1 MNHSNPRSAAALTLS
16 AIVTEGK
23 SLSRLLPAMAESI
36 DPKQQSLY
44 KELCYGSVRWHP
56 RLMFLYYQLLE
67 KPLKNKDSDL
77 QALILV
83 GLYQLL
89 FTRIPAHAV
98 ISETVAATTA
108 LDKKWARGLING
120 VLRNFQRQQASLLE
134 QVKENPIANSAHP
147 RWFLKSIQKAWP
159 DQWQQIVEANN
170 QRPPMTLRVNQQ
182 KTTVAE
188 YQQQLLAENIESSA
202 CQFSTHGI
210 TLSSACDPLTLPGFE
225 QGFSS
230 VQDEAP
236 QLSADLL
243 APQPGEH
250 ILDACAAPGGKSCH
264 LLEAEP
270 SISLH
275 AVEKDANRSKRIE
288 ENLSRL
294 QVKAKIS
301 IADVGDTESWW
312 DGQLFDRIL
321 LDAPCSATGVIRRN
335 PDIKLLRTKE
345 DIVKLSQL
353 QLHLLT
359 AVWSTLK
366 PGGILLYATCSVLS
380 QENEQVIEQFS
391 ESHDVT
397 IKPIVANWG
406 IEQRYGRQLLPITG
420 QHDGFYYARLQ
431 KPDEQ

>member
-1 MNHSNPRSAAALTLS
+1 MDYSNPRSAAALTLT
-16 AIVTEGK
+16 AVVTEGK
-23 SLSRLLPAMAESI
+23 SLSRLLPVMAESI
-36 DPKQQSLY
+36 DPRQQSLY
-44 KELCYGSVRWHP
+44 KELCYGTVRWHS
-56 RLMFLYYQLLE
+56 RLMFLHYQLLE
-67 KPLKNKDSDL
+67 KPLKTKDSDL

-98 ISETVAATTA
+98 ISETVAATAA

-120 VLRNFQRQQASLLE
+120 VLRNFQRQQESLLE

-147 RWFLKSIQKAWP
+147 RWFLKNIQKAWP
-159 DQWQQIVEANN
+159 DQWQQIVDANN

-182 KTTVAE
+182 KTTVAK
-188 YQQQLLAENIESSA
+188 YQQLLLTENIESSA
-202 CQFSTHGI
+202 CQFSNHGI

-225 QGFSS
+225 QGFAS

-243 APQPGEH
+243 APKPGEY

-264 LLEAEP
+264 LLETEP
-270 SISLH
+270 SIKLH
-275 AVEKDANRSKRIE
+275 AVEKEAERSKRIE

-294 QVKAKIS
+294 QIKAQIS
-301 IADVGDTESWW
+301 IADVGDTASWW
-312 DGQLFDRIL
+312 DGQPFDRIL

-366 PGGILLYATCSVLS
+366 PGGVLLYATCSVLP

-391 ESHDVT
+391 TTHDFT
-397 IKPIVANWG
+397 IKPIVADWG
-406 IEQRYGRQLLPITG
+406 IQQTYGRQLLPITG

-431 KPDEQ
+431 KPHAP